1 MPERGPEAIR
11 EREKRAEGEEEILW
25 EGRPSIVAGID
36 SRTTRYRITNR
47 RLQVIHSGLRSRTEE
62 IPLSQVQGV
71 TVYQSLTDQ
80 TAGVGDVIVSTA
92 GGEKVVLEELH
103 EYQRVAELIRQAV
116 REQTEAVSQGL
127 SS

>member
-1 MPERGPEAIR
+1 MPERGPEAVR
-11 EREKRAEGEEEILW
+11 EREQRPEGEEEVLW

-47 RLQVIHSGLRSRTEE
+47 RIQVIHSGLRSRTEE

-80 TAGVGDVIVSTA
+80 TAGVGDVIVSIG
-92 GGEKVVLEELH
+92 GGEKVILEELH
-103 EYQRVAELIRQAV
+103 EYQQVAEIIRQAV
-116 REQTEAVSQGL
+116 REQAGAVSRSL
-127 SS
+127 SG